1 LIFDPVFQSILL
13 PITIGYF
20 LFIWEFSEKK
30 QKGRKNFTVPLKEIL
45 ISVIA
50 LDFSVILP
58 QLFSLEK
65 EFSGDFQQILIYTS
79 VFVMH
84 FGLLLFYKKS
94 SLLQGQYE
102 FENLKKRKL
111 SLVFNSYVGIVAL
124 VTNAVTMETIIHSS
138 RWL

>member
-1 LIFDPVFQSILL
+1 MIFDPVFQSILL

-20 LFIWEFSEKK
+20 LFILAFSEKK
-30 QKGRKNFTVPLKEIL
+30 KKGMENLTVPLKEIL

-50 LDFSVILP
+50 LDFSVLLP

-65 EFSGDFQQILIYTS
+65 GFNGEFQQVLIYAS
-79 VFVMH
+79 VFIMH

-102 FENLKKRKL
+102 FENLKRRKL

-124 VTNAVTMETIIHSS
+124 VTNGVTMETIIHSS